1 MNYSH
6 KKTDSE
12 FHSKDTS
19 ISYIYTPENLPPHK
33 RTSSFL
39 ESARSALYRYE
50 GGGIIVYDSHARI
63 SDQQGL
69 TSFTGFESRNITRE
83 VKKQIEKAGEYG
95 MCYLDKMQ
103 YLKMPCYTPC
113 KQVPIEYTLVIPSES
128 CLRFDSRFE
137 SGNLRKAVMVS
148 ECEYDLYLEY
158 DLETQGHTQWY
169 YFNVESYKQNHR
181 VRLNIVNLMKYES
194 LYNNGLKPVIFSKK
208 DSHLGW
214 HRSCESVSYYQNSN
228 PRKIVNPKS
237 KLPQFYYTLTFTY
250 EFKHERDTVSF
261 AHCYPYTYTQLNN
274 FLQSHSSNPSN
285 LNILRVDSLCET
297 IAGNICPVL
306 TITQNVHTLTN
317 WDDEIKLFE
326 KSSAARR
333 LERQKKE
340 RFEAKMRLIE
350 KFKSEKF
357 VRKNYVDMSEHAYK
371 RGIVFTARVHPGES
385 NASYI
390 MQGLINFLLG
400 ESREAKTLRRNFIFR
415 IVPMLNPDGVIYGN
429 YRCSLLGVDL
439 NRRWMNP
446 NKVLHPTI
454 YYTKKLIQAFSEER
468 EVIFYCD
475 MHGHSMKRN
484 VFMYACYSKSQE
496 IESKQANVLI
506 KLIPFLF
513 SERNKLFSFKES
525 RFRLERSKE
534 STARVVIFKEFG
546 ILNSYTL
553 EASFFGPTHSA
564 ALENKDPSDE
574 EPSTDCHM
582 LPRHLEGL
590 GRDLCKLLMIFTSSR
605 YFRKKLREVSAL
617 MNRSPK
623 LSTLKKVSSVATVDL
638 SNSLRMLRKDF
649 TDAPD
654 DNTAFKIPGESV
666 VLGSEEVYDNNERN
680 EWGEDSQ
687 FVLSDVI
694 ADIKPELL
702 DDLEIEEIL
711 SDSGGSDSCPSDNDD
726 RRQAY
731 LNVKEEIK
739 TRRKRK
745 RSNKRYA
752 TRSESVAKHN
762 CVKSMIF
769 SQCKFPPAE
778 SPTKLDLNTKDP
790 KLPEIKESNNRAC
803 SRRSENISKPS
814 NVPHSKSQSPYKP
827 DFEDS
832 NPQRNSIN
840 QISATQASNSS
851 PSPARCQ
858 NVVQNKP
865 SYFIKPISILPFSK
879 QTSRADTSLGHK
891 PRRPRLTYRAITP
904 HIDKKPGVSLMNDIL
919 ASMILKRAQTDNT

>member
-1 MNYSH
+1 
-6 KKTDSE
+6 
-12 FHSKDTS
+12 
-19 ISYIYTPENLPPHK
+19 
-33 RTSSFL
+33 
-39 ESARSALYRYE
+39 
-50 GGGIIVYDSHARI
+50 
-63 SDQQGL
+63 
-69 TSFTGFESRNITRE
+69 
-83 VKKQIEKAGEYG
+83 
-95 MCYLDKMQ
+95 
-103 YLKMPCYTPC
+103 
-113 KQVPIEYTLVIPSES
+113 
-128 CLRFDSRFE
+128 
-137 SGNLRKAVMVS
+137 
-148 ECEYDLYLEY
+148 
-158 DLETQGHTQWY
+158 
-169 YFNVESYKQNHR
+169 
-181 VRLNIVNLMKYES
+181 
-194 LYNNGLKPVIFSKK
+194 
-208 DSHLGW
+208 
-214 HRSCESVSYYQNSN
+214 
-228 PRKIVNPKS
+228 
-237 KLPQFYYTLTFTY
+237 
-250 EFKHERDTVSF
+250 
-261 AHCYPYTYTQLNN
+261 
-274 FLQSHSSNPSN
+274 
-285 LNILRVDSLCET
+285 
-297 IAGNICPVL
+297 
-306 TITQNVHTLTN
+306 
-317 WDDEIKLFE
+317 
-326 KSSAARR
+326 
-333 LERQKKE
+333 
-340 RFEAKMRLIE
+340 
-350 KFKSEKF
+350 
-357 VRKNYVDMSEHAYK
+357 
-371 RGIVFTARVHPGES
+371 
-385 NASYI
+385 
-390 MQGLINFLLG
+390 
-400 ESREAKTLRRNFIFR
+400 
-415 IVPMLNPDGVIYGN
+415 
-429 YRCSLLGVDL
+429 
-439 NRRWMNP
+439 
-446 NKVLHPTI
+446 
-454 YYTKKLIQAFSEER
+454 
-468 EVIFYCD
+468 
-475 MHGHSMKRN
+475 
-484 VFMYACYSKSQE
+484 
-496 IESKQANVLI
+496 
-506 KLIPFLF
+506 
-513 SERNKLFSFKES
+513 
-525 RFRLERSKE
+525 
-534 STARVVIFKEFG
+534 
-546 ILNSYTL
+546 
-553 EASFFGPTHSA
+553 
-564 ALENKDPSDE
+564 
-574 EPSTDCHM
+574 
-582 LPRHLEGL
+582 
-590 GRDLCKLLMIFTSSR
+590 
-605 YFRKKLREVSAL
+605 
-617 MNRSPK
+617 
-623 LSTLKKVSSVATVDL
+623 VDL